1 MKVLDVCINYGCN
14 NKRASSGAK
23 SKGDKLRPYC
33 GRCHLAVRGKTTY
46 KEGVSPVKKT
56 FCENKDGRLGFICA
70 TKGAT
75 LFSCMLD
82 ICLLYTSPSPRDVEE
97 SRMPSSA

>member
-56 FCENKDGRLGFICA
+56 FCENKPFRQNNFFLTSELHFVMRG
-70 TKGAT
+70 
-75 LFSCMLD
+75 LD
-82 ICLLYTSPSPRDVEE
+82 KLTDWVNKS
-97 SRMPSSA
+97 